1 MKEIVNKFLLAGDKF
16 MPEMHLKQR
25 GFTYSARGSFTKNK
39 ERIQKQSDLAD
50 IQLISKC
57 NKGWVVPLKNKKGA
71 SIVDVFSKNI
81 GRFKQK
87 TKQNMG

>member
-1 MKEIVNKFLLAGDKF
+1 MVVQWYYQNVEYAVI
-16 MPEMHLKQR
+16 
-25 GFTYSARGSFTKNK
+25 KNK
-39 ERIQKQSDLAD
+39 DLLKIKKQKSYYAIQLGVQESDLAD

-57 NKGWVVPLKNKKGA
+57 NKGWVVPLKNKKDV
-71 SIVDVFSKNI
+71 SIVDAFSKNI